1 MSKESEER
9 LARLVSKGSL
19 FSKVPEKSIKSIVK
33 SGKERKFEVGETIVK
48 EGETGV
54 GFYLI
59 LDGKVEVRRKNK
71 VLSTLSS
78 GDVFG
83 EMGLIDDQPRSADVV
98 AVAPTQT
105 FCLTPWTF
113 EAILKGHPDVAVGMM
128 KVLVGRLRLS
138 NKALSE

>member
-1 MSKESEER
+1 LSKESEER
-9 LARLVSKGSL
+9 LAKLVAKVSL
-19 FSKVPEKSIKSIVK
+19 FSKVSEKSIKSITK
-33 SGKERKFEVGETIVK
+33 SGKERKSETGETIVR

-59 LDGKVEVRRKNK
+59 LDGKVEVRRKGK

-98 AVAPTQT
+98 AVAPTVT

-113 EAILKGHPDVAVGMM
+113 EAILKGHPDVAIGMM
-128 KVLVGRLRLS
+128 KVLVGRLRAT
-138 NKALSE
+138 NRTLSE

>member
-9 LARLVSKGSL
+9 LAKLVAKVSL
-19 FSKVPEKSIKSIVK
+19 FAKVSEKSIKSIAK

-59 LDGKVEVRRKNK
+59 LDGRVEVRRKNK
-71 VLSTLSS
+71 ILSTLSS

-98 AVAPTQT
+98 AVIPTVT
-105 FCLTPWTF
+105 FCLSPWTF
-113 EAILKGHPDVAVGMM
+113 EAIIKGHPDVAMAMM
-128 KVLVGRLRLS
+128 RVLAGRLRVS
-138 NKALSE
+138 DKALSE